1 MNLEELN
8 DQQRK
13 AVEITGGPILIF
25 AGAGSGKTRVLTH
38 KIAFLVKELGLPP
51 DNILAVTFTNK
62 AAGEMKQRVQEL
74 LNMDVSS
81 MSVGTFHSISAK
93 ILRREIQL
101 LGYTND
107 FAIYDQDDS
116 RAVVKMVIKDLQ
128 LDEKSFVPKAI
139 QAQISKAKNQMISPE
154 YMASTAEGFLD
165 EKVSDIYSEY
175 QKALKKNNALDF
187 DDLLLKPI
195 ELFRDN
201 PTRLSYYQNK
211 YKYVLV
217 DEYQDTNRPQFEFV
231 QALSN
236 EHRDICVVGDDDQSI
251 YSWRGAD
258 VNNILNFSD
267 SFGEAQI
274 IKLEQ
279 NYRSTKTI
287 LDCAWS
293 VVSQNNSRAEKKL
306 WTDNGEGDR
315 VSLISCQDERDESWN
330 VLKVIRKEAID
341 GDFGFDDL
349 VILYRT
355 NAQSRVIE
363 DVLRREGVP
372 YEIIGGIKF
381 YARKE
386 VKDVLAYLRLIIN
399 PTDGVS
405 FDRIVNFP
413 PRGIGKT
420 SIQKIHDLAK
430 EKNITYLEV
439 LNNLDSL
446 LVGAKQKESLNQ
458 FNQLIHKFKSAYKN
472 QNASTITRDLLL
484 DIDLQSY
491 YENQSTQEA
500 LDRWR
505 NIEEL
510 VNSIIDFQ
518 DNKPESNLREFL
530 EEVSLLTDI
539 DRWNES
545 DKAVTLMTIH
555 SAKGLEF
562 PIVLVAGLEEGLFP
576 LGPQTYEM
584 DEIEEERRLFY
595 VAMTRAEKKV
605 YLSYANTRRRFGGP
619 PIPSIVSRF
628 IKEIPENLIESN
640 EKRNAPLY
648 NREVSF
654 GDSYKVSSVVQE
666 SSLEVG
672 DIVSHKLFGRG
683 KILAVEGDG
692 DSAKITI
699 LFGGNMR
706 KKLIAKY
713 ANLTPIK
720 STIL

>member
-201 PTRLSYYQNK
+201 PARLTYYQNK

-306 WTDNGEGDR
+306 WTDNGVGDR
-315 VSLISCQDERDESWN
+315 VSLISCKDERDESWN

-363 DVLRREGVP
+363 DVLRREGIP

-420 SIQKIHDLAK
+420 SIEKIHDCAK
-430 EKNITYLEV
+430 EKNLTYLEV
-439 LNNLDSL
+439 LDNLDSL
-446 LVGAKQKESLNQ
+446 SVGLKQKESLNQ
-458 FNQLIHKFKSAYKN
+458 FNQLIHKFQNAYKN

-518 DNKPESNLREFL
+518 DNKPESTLREFL

-562 PIVLVAGLEEGLFP
+562 PIVLVAGLEEGLCP

-595 VAMTRAEKKV
+595 VAMTRAEQKV

-628 IKEIPENLIESN
+628 INEIPENLIESN

-648 NREVSF
+648 DRKVSF
-654 GDSYKVSSVVQE
+654 RDSYKA
-666 SSLEVG
+666 SSLQKSPLDSG

-683 KILAVEGDG
+683 KILAVEGEG

-699 LFGGNMR
+699 LFGGNVR

-713 ANLTPIK
+713 ANLTPLK
-720 STIL
+720 STII

>member
-201 PTRLSYYQNK
+201 PARLTYYQNK

-306 WTDNGEGDR
+306 WTDNGVGDR

-420 SIQKIHDLAK
+420 SIEKIHDYAK
-430 EKNITYLEV
+430 EKNLTYLEV
-439 LNNLDSL
+439 LDSL
-446 LVGAKQKESLNQ
+446 ESLSVGLKQKESLNQ
-458 FNQLIHKFKSAYKN
+458 FNQLIHKFQNAYKN

-518 DNKPESNLREFL
+518 DNKPESTLREFL

-595 VAMTRAEKKV
+595 VAMTRAEQKV

-628 IKEIPENLIESN
+628 INEIPENLIESN
-640 EKRNAPLY
+640 EKRNAPLHD
-648 NREVSF
+648 RKVSF
-654 GDSYKVSSVVQE
+654 RDSYKASSVQK
-666 SSLEVG
+666 SSLDSG

-683 KILAVEGDG
+683 KILAVEGEG

-699 LFGGNMR
+699 LFGGNVR

-713 ANLTPIK
+713 ANLTPLK
-720 STIL
+720 STII